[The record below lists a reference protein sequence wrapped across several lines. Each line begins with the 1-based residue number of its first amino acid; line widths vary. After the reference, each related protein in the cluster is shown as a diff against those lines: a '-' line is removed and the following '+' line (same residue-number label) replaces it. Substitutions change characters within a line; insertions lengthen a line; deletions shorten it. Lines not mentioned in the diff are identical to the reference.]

1 MVLNLGAKDMC
12 ELFRTFFQNNQ
23 TTPFPIP
30 HVPNGNILYLAGIWW
45 GGGAGGQA
53 IDGSKSINRT
63 LLLEMAFPTE
73 NYSLKMRS

>member
-1 MVLNLGAKDMC
+1 MNYLGH
-12 ELFRTFFQNNQ
+12 FFKI
-23 TTPFPIP
+23 TKLLPSPFP

-45 GGGAGGQA
+45 GGGVGGQA